1 MLPDFIQSDAEHI
14 RGTECD
20 QKILS
25 KRESSGMLFSPN
37 YPFPYQTNIV
47 CRYFVYGM
55 QDEQNLERVILQ
67 FEKFN
72 VPMADSRCNDGYL
85 KVSQSD
91 RHLETSDVGIFWNRE
106 ICRTGVHPRSGGR
119 PRVSGSRL

>member
-1 MLPDFIQSDAEHI
+1 MFRLHLFSEQMPSIFTQPLFCFADFIQPDAEHI

-25 KRESSGMLFSPN
+25 KEESHGVVYSPN

-47 CRYFVYGM
+47 CRYFIYGM
-55 QDEQNLERVILQ
+55 QDEQNLERVRLT

-72 VPMADSRCNDGYL
+72 IPMTTQHNCEDGYL
-85 KVSQSD
+85 KV
-91 RHLETSDVGIFWNRE
+91 
-106 ICRTGVHPRSGGR
+106 
-119 PRVSGSRL
+119 RLFQIHRQ